1 MRQFQH
7 CEPILISYLY
17 HVIFQKLKEAIAT
30 KEQEKMDE
38 HDQLIERNSTSRQ
51 LMEKPEFRN
60 LVLHG
65 LQGGNDICPHIKHIL
80 EHEDLRRLK
89 EDVENL
95 SNDQRTEDQEP
106 IGFEYDSSERITQS
120 MIDHADKKASPP
132 VKPDFNPC
140 GVSSGS
146 FKLVNDTGNWIP
158 KTTADWT
165 RVSRALKVKKREG
178 DFRKDH
184 AKFLIERGC
193 PETLIYDHDDV
204 VCQKFVD
211 TVTNLLKST
220 YQVSPEDLKKLLRF
234 LEDVRM
240 NREIQKSQRNFS
252 TEIQKLSVE
261 LVHATAARGESN
273 KITDDALGNFSQLKE
288 LASRMKESEVD
299 ATKASAATLR
309 RQKTLRN
316 KFQKSLTCM
325 RLLLM
330 TTDQGEFC
338 LLCLF
343 YLCLFQH
350 SNKIVLYQSQ

>member
-1 MRQFQH
+1 MF
-7 CEPILISYLY
+7 SSD
-17 HVIFQKLKEAIAT
+17 IAVDW
-30 KEQEKMDE
+30 K
-38 HDQLIERNSTSRQ
+38 
-51 LMEKPEFRN
+51 
-60 LVLHG
+60 
-65 LQGGNDICPHIKHIL
+65 NDHF
-80 EHEDLRRLK
+80 
-89 EDVENL
+89 
-95 SNDQRTEDQEP
+95 S
-106 IGFEYDSSERITQS
+106 
-120 MIDHADKKASPP
+120 
-132 VKPDFNPC
+132 
-140 GVSSGS
+140 
-146 FKLVNDTGNWIP
+146 
-158 KTTADWT
+158 
-165 RVSRALKVKKREG
+165 
-178 DFRKDH
+178 
-184 AKFLIERGC
+184 IERGC

-234 LEDVRM
+234 LEDARL

-252 TEIQKLSVE
+252 TEIQKLNVE

-288 LASRMKESEVD
+288 LASRMKESEID

-343 YLCLFQH
+343 YLCLFQN
-350 SNKIVLYQSQ
+350 SNKIVPHQSQ